1 MSHAATDSLQEK
13 RSKPLRSRLLN
24 GLTLLTL
31 LTIVVAMVYL
41 AHYYNNGAGMRSVTW
56 YTTFER
62 CTPTETTCTTSLGRY
77 NPVSIK
83 LQESGSTQLSLLV
96 IAPEAPQ
103 DARFELV
110 MARQGASHTHETHR
124 IILARS
130 PSGHSFHAEGI
141 PVPCQFPDARWR
153 LSLIEHLPGQRA
165 VGTWYDINEHCQPV
179 VASLHPFKST
189 VHS

>member
-1 MSHAATDSLQEK
+1 MPHAATDSVQEK
-13 RSKPLRSRLLN
+13 RNKPLRSRLLN

-31 LTIVVAMVYL
+31 LTIVVAVAYL
-41 AHYYNNGAGMRSVTW
+41 ANYYNNGAGMRSVTW
-56 YTTFER
+56 YTAFDR
-62 CTPTETTCTTSLGRY
+62 CAPMQDTCTTSLGRY

-96 IAPEAPQ
+96 VAPEAPEN
-103 DARFELV
+103 ARFELV
-110 MARQGASHTHETHR
+110 MARQGLSHDTHR

-141 PVPCQFPDARWR
+141 PMPCQFPDAHWR

-165 VGTWYDINEHCQPV
+165 VGTWYDISEHCQPV
-179 VASLHPFKST
+179 VASLHLFEST